1 MVPSPCLG
9 NSKNLLFWPL
19 LSGRTI
25 MQVKRNR
32 LAVAVSEEVTLE
44 TPLEILALT
53 FDKKVRRGSWVS
65 VLALFLESF
74 IF

>member
-1 MVPSPCLG
+1 
-9 NSKNLLFWPL
+9 
-19 LSGRTI
+19 